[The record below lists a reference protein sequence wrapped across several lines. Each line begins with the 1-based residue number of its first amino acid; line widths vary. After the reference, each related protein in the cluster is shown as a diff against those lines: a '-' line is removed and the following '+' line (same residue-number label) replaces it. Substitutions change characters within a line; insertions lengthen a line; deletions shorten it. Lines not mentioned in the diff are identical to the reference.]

1 MSLENKERVPQE
13 DSNFSSAPMTR
24 DLKANEQHL
33 KPVQSDHVYP
43 SGLKLALLMTSI
55 FVGMFLVALDK
66 LIISTAIPQI
76 TNEFHAANDIGWY
89 GTAYLL
95 ANCASLLVFGKIY
108 TVFSIKATF
117 LTAIVLFEVGSA
129 ICGAAPNSIAFI
141 IGRAVA
147 GLGGSGVQSG
157 VIVIIVFAVPL
168 HKRPLYQGFFGA
180 IFGIASVLGPL
191 VGGAFTTSVTWR
203 WCFYINLPLGGVVIV
218 FVFFLLHIPDRP
230 ETKIPLKDKLRQLN
244 ALGLLPLI
252 PGVVCLCLALQWGGT
267 TYTWGN
273 GRIIALPV
281 LSFVLLIAFVLIQ
294 LWKPDEATVPPRIF
308 IQRSIASGFWVSCC
322 VGGHQALFIYYL
334 PVWFQAIDGNS
345 AVESGIH
352 ILPMVLALV
361 LASILTGI
369 LTARI
374 GYYMPFLIFGICI
387 TAVGAGLL
395 TTLGISTA
403 VGQWVGY
410 QILYGYG
417 MGSSVQA
424 PNMAA
429 QTVLPR
435 NEVSI
440 GISVLFFGQ
449 TLFGAIFVSVG
460 QNVLDNQLAKRLA
473 GISSITSKQLQTAG
487 ITGLFDL
494 ISPENHTAALEAY
507 NDSLRIC
514 FQVGLILACLSIL
527 GAAGMEWRS
536 VKKNKGNPAP
546 KDSESG
552 QTTKEVESKE
562 IAP

>member
-13 DSNFSSAPMTR
+13 DGNISHASITS
-24 DLKANEQHL
+24 DLAKEQDL

-95 ANCASLLVFGKIY
+95 ANCASLLVFGKLY
-108 TVFSIKATF
+108 TIFSIKATF
-117 LTAIVLFEVGSA
+117 LTAVVLFEVGSA
-129 ICGAAPNSIAFI
+129 ICGAARTRLLLS
-141 IGRAVA
+141 
-147 GLGGSGVQSG
+147 S
-157 VIVIIVFAVPL
+157 IVIIVFAVPL
-168 HKRPLYQGFFGA
+168 HKRPLYQGFIGA

-203 WCFYINLPLGGVVIV
+203 WCFYINLPLGGVVMV

-244 ALGLLPLI
+244 DLGLLALV

-273 GRIIALPV
+273 GRIVALLV
-281 LSFVLLIAFVLIQ
+281 LAFVLLIIFILIQ
-294 LWKPDEATVPPRIF
+294 FWKRDQATVPPRIF

-322 VGGHQALFIYYL
+322 FGGHQALFIYYL

-361 LASILTGI
+361 VASISTGI
-369 LTARI
+369 LTSRI

-387 TAVGAGLL
+387 TSVGAGLL
-395 TTLGISTA
+395 TTLGLSTA

-417 MGSSVQA
+417 MGSYVQA

-429 QTVLPR
+429 QTVLPQ

-473 GISSITSKQLQTAG
+473 GIASITSKQLQTAG
-487 ITGLFDL
+487 ITGLFKL

-536 VKKNKGNPAP
+536 VKKNKGSAAP
-546 KDSESG
+546 KDSEAG
-552 QTTKEVESKE
+552 KKTKKVESKE
-562 IAP
+562 VAP

>member
-1 MSLENKERVPQE
+1 
-13 DSNFSSAPMTR
+13 MT
-24 DLKANEQHL
+24 
-33 KPVQSDHVYP
+33 
-43 SGLKLALLMTSI
+43 I
-55 FVGMFLVALDK
+55 LV
-66 LIISTAIPQI
+66 
-76 TNEFHAANDIGWY
+76 
-89 GTAYLL
+89 
-95 ANCASLLVFGKIY
+95 
-108 TVFSIKATF
+108 
-117 LTAIVLFEVGSA
+117 
-129 ICGAAPNSIAFI
+129 
-141 IGRAVA
+141 
-147 GLGGSGVQSG
+147 
-157 VIVIIVFAVPL
+157 
-168 HKRPLYQGFFGA
+168 
-180 IFGIASVLGPL
+180 
-191 VGGAFTTSVTWR
+191 
-203 WCFYINLPLGGVVIV
+203 
-218 FVFFLLHIPDRP
+218 
-230 ETKIPLKDKLRQLN
+230 
-244 ALGLLPLI
+244 
-252 PGVVCLCLALQWGGT
+252 
-267 TYTWGN
+267 
-273 GRIIALPV
+273 
-281 LSFVLLIAFVLIQ
+281 
-294 LWKPDEATVPPRIF
+294 
-308 IQRSIASGFWVSCC
+308 
-322 VGGHQALFIYYL
+322 YYL